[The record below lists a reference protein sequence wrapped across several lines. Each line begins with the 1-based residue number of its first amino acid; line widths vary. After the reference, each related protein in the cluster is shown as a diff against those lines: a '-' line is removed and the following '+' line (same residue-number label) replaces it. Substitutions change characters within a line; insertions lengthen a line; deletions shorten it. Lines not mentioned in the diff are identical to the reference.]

1 MLAPCLGVASLSGVL
16 VAILYTGRRPYTI
29 HCHYSTLY
37 TNLNTLLH
45 CDGLNFIHRHLPR
58 LIHRQHAKR
67 PLERGHLSCLSF
79 QSSWRSWWSCPWGLW
94 LLWGSEWWPWRSWW
108 SACQHS
114 PVMTNHEFRIKSG
127 LKSFFDS
134 NCGAPKSL
142 VKALWDTLIH
152 KGVEEE
158 RNLPALPLFRP
169 NNVCEVIVG
178 PLDSQCQLQSRAQC
192 PQVLST

>member
-29 HCHYSTLY
+29 HYHYSTLY

-79 QSSWRSWWSCPWGLW
+79 QSSWRSCVREDYDDHNDQHDYFDYQNDDFEDHDDLDDLDDMDEN
-94 LLWGSEWWPWRSWW
+94 LLPTSLTVARVRPPVSVTM
-108 SACQHS
+108 QHS
-114 PVMTNHEFRIKSG
+114 ASKLQVMMMKITI
-127 LKSFFDS
+127 
-134 NCGAPKSL
+134 
-142 VKALWDTLIH
+142 LI
-152 KGVEEE
+152 
-158 RNLPALPLFRP
+158 
-169 NNVCEVIVG
+169 
-178 PLDSQCQLQSRAQC
+178 
-192 PQVLST
+192 